1 MRVKNVEGSVPPE
14 VLERWR
20 EEWEISGPDKV
31 AAAVLSRGAD
41 PLVYDA
47 SFGPTAKLEA
57 TKRWLEEK
65 VEERSRRLRRA
76 EADRRMARW
85 HSWINTVVAVLAL
98 LAALFLDQ

>member
-1 MRVKNVEGSVPPE
+1 MRAKKFEGSVPPE

-20 EEWEISGPDKV
+20 EEWEISGPDKI

-47 SFGPTAKLEA
+47 SFGTTAKLEA
-57 TKRWLEEK
+57 AKQWLTEK

-76 EADRRMARW
+76 EAERRMMRC

-98 LAALFLDQ
+98 LAALFLDK